1 MKLENVDGYTF
12 DFSDALNAFVFDEK
26 DTSKPTWHGL
36 PMKAVDILVELKDA
50 YLFIEIKQY
59 DDIDEFNTLL
69 AADEEEQKKRRDGFK
84 WLKNYLKYKYR
95 DTFLYRYA
103 EER

>member
-50 YLFIEIKQY
+50 YLLLKLSNMMISMNSILYWPLMKKNKKS
-59 DDIDEFNTLL
+59 DEMVLN
-69 AADEEEQKKRRDGFK
+69 G
-84 WLKNYLKYKYR
+84 
-95 DTFLYRYA
+95 
-103 EER
+103 